1 MHAIHLTAA
10 IPVMLLLGTMPLSGQ
25 NKTAEPAVTVKT
37 VKYAGLADAV
47 VQQRGKVV
55 LVDFWATW

>member
-1 MHAIHLTAA
+1 MHAIRLTAA
-10 IPVMLLLGTMPLSGQ
+10 SAMLLVMALPLTAQ
-25 NKTAEPAVTVKT
+25 NKTAPAVTFKT
-37 VKYAGLADAV
+37 VKYAGLADAI